1 LSSSYH
7 WAAHKPSASGCRLLT
22 VERSGVT
29 TAGEK
34 TEKVGSMKGDHL
46 LMKKDECR
54 EEVKKGNKQCDQVKT
69 SKKGA

>member
-1 LSSSYH
+1 
-7 WAAHKPSASGCRLLT
+7 
-22 VERSGVT
+22 
-29 TAGEK
+29 
-34 TEKVGSMKGDHL
+34 MKGDHL